1 MKNLKNITFLM
12 IISGAIFSCDTE
24 DELIEER
31 IKDNTTEIPY
41 TQGEA
46 DFSNYVAIGN
56 SLTAGLMDAA
66 LYTDGQNSAFPNL
79 IGKQLVEAGFTS
91 SFNQP
96 DINAVNGYNISLNSN
111 PAEATYGKYILDTS
125 IPGPVPTT
133 PGDVITPYSGD
144 KSELN
149 NFGVPGLKIAEIN
162 TPALANNGFYAR
174 FASNPGTSTLIA
186 DILSSDPTFFTL
198 WLGNNEIL
206 NYANAGGTGDD
217 PLTTYSQA
225 QFTTD
230 YSTVLGQLTKKEAK
244 GVVLNIPP
252 VLLVPY
258 FRAVPYNPVP
268 LDATSAAQLNAGYST
283 YNNGLQAAL
292 MNNLIDKEEADRR
305 TIKFSEGQ
313 NAFVMVDEYLTDLS
327 AFGLPNYR
335 QTEATDLIPLPTS
348 NALSTGVGTSSA
360 AEDKYVLS
368 LEEQTAVITAQ
379 ATYNAVIS
387 GIATATPGVDM
398 FDVQPLFAD
407 LAGLTPEQAK
417 MLALTDKA
425 QEAADGEKGLTYESV
440 NIAPDFSPS
449 GLFSTDGIH
458 PNPRGHAIIANEL
471 INFINDKYNANIP
484 LLNTTTYRTVL
495 LKN

>member
-1 MKNLKNITFLM
+1 MKNFKNITFLM

-24 DELIEER
+24 DELIEDR
-31 IKDNTTEIPY
+31 IADNTIEISY
-41 TQGEA
+41 NQGEA

-66 LYTDGQNSAFPNL
+66 LYNDGQASAFPNL
-79 IGKQLVEAGFTS
+79 IGMQMVEAGFTA

-96 DINAVNGYNISLNSN
+96 DINATNGYNISLNSN
-111 PAEATYGKYILDTS
+111 PAEATFGRYILDTS

-144 KSELN
+144 KSALN
-149 NFGVPGLKIAEIN
+149 NFGVPGLRIAELN

-174 FASNPGTSTLIA
+174 FASNPGTSTLLG
-186 DILSSDPTFFTL
+186 DILNADPTFFTL

-206 NYANAGGTGDD
+206 NYATAGGAGDT

-225 QFTTD
+225 QFMTD
-230 YSTVLGQLTKKEAK
+230 YSTIIGQLVNEGAN

-268 LDATSAAQLNAGYST
+268 LDEATAAQLNAGYAD
-283 YNNGLQAAL
+283 YNNGIQFAL
-292 MNNLIDKEEADRR
+292 MNDLIDEEEAARR
-305 TIKFSEGQ
+305 TIHFAEGQ
-313 NAFVMVDEYLTDLS
+313 NAFVMEDEYLTDLNE
-327 AFGLPNYR
+327 FDIPNYR

-348 NALSTGVGTSSA
+348 TALSTGIGTSTPA
-360 AEDKYVLS
+360 ADQYVLS
-368 LEEQTAVITAQ
+368 LEEQTAIITAQ
-379 ATYNAVIS
+379 ATYNTVIS
-387 GIATATPGVDM
+387 GIAEATPGVDM

-407 LAGLTPEQAK
+407 LAGLTPTQAA
-417 MLALTDKA
+417 MLALTPDA
-425 QEAADGEKGLTYESV
+425 QAAADGEQGLEYESV
-440 NIAPDFSPS
+440 TIAPDFSPA

-471 INFINDKYNANIP
+471 IYFINDKYMANIP
-484 LLNTTTYRTVL
+484 NLNTTTYRTVIFQ
-495 LKN
+495 